1 MLRGLRTAIQYFTL
15 GLGLGLLLA
24 PRKGDETR
32 ALLVDQ
38 IRSYLQDA
46 FAGARGAMV
55 ASDHHPDDPSRD
67 AYRVDRSYN
76 DSTTS
81 GVQ

>member
-15 GLGLGLLLA
+15 GLALGLLLA

-32 ALLVDQ
+32 TLLIDQ
-38 IRSYLQDA
+38 IRTYLQDA
-46 FAGARGAMV
+46 FANAQGAM
-55 ASDHHPDDPSRD
+55 ANDDHHPDDSSRA
-67 AYRVDRSYN
+67 AYRVDGNYN

>member
-32 ALLVDQ
+32 ALLMGQ

-46 FAGARGAMV
+46 FSGARGAM
-55 ASDHHPDDPSRD
+55 ADTDHHPEDSSRS
-67 AYRVDRSYN
+67 AYSVDRSYN

>member
-15 GLGLGLLLA
+15 GLALGLLLA

-32 ALLVDQ
+32 AMLIDQ
-38 IRSYLQDA
+38 IRSYAQDA
-46 FAGARGAMV
+46 FQGAQGAM
-55 ASDHHPDDPSRD
+55 SDDGHHPDDASRG
-67 AYRVDRSYN
+67 AYRVDRDYN

>member
-1 MLRGLRTAIQYFTL
+1 MLRGLRSALQYFTI
-15 GLGLGLLLA
+15 GLALGLLLA

-46 FAGARGAMV
+46 MSARQGGSPEQA
-55 ASDHHPDDPSRD
+55 HHPEDVTRGV
-67 AYRVDRSYN
+67 YRVGQGIGD
-76 DSTTS
+76 TS
-81 GVQ
+81 ATGPQ

>member
-15 GLGLGLLLA
+15 GLALGLLLA

-32 ALLVDQ
+32 AVLIDQ
-38 IRSYLQDA
+38 LRTYLQDA
-46 FAGARGAMV
+46 FAGAQGAM
-55 ASDHHPDDPSRD
+55 SNRDHHPEDSSRD
-67 AYRVDRSYN
+67 VYRVDGTYN
-76 DSTTS
+76 DSTTP

>member
-32 ALLVDQ
+32 ALLLDQ
-38 IRSYLQDA
+38 LRSYLQDA
-46 FAGARGAMV
+46 FNGARGAM
-55 ASDHHPDDPSRD
+55 ADTDHHPDDASRD
-67 AYRVDRSYN
+67 AYRVDRSSN